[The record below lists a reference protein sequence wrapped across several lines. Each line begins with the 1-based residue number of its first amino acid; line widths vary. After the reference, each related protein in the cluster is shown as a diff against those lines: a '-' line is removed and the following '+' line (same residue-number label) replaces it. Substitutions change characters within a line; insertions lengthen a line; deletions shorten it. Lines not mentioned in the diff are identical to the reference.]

1 MSSDDVTGEMPMPD
15 DEGGESLHPIEDA
28 WLDGQPELVE
38 TLAREQLVVDPRDFA
53 SHGWLGLALWVM
65 GKTTAAQRSLE
76 KAFELIA
83 SAQAAETDDEVK
95 EQRSWEP
102 HGLANRL
109 VDAFEAD
116 PPRVLGAARFV
127 VEGLKFDHAP
137 SLRLLAEHV
146 ADEGD
151 VVKALALLKRA
162 LAADGADAET
172 HYLAARLFAR
182 VGKKALVLRH
192 LHAALEHSGGAIAVR
207 GLARHERDFDGLRED
222 GEFVML
228 TDLFPKEPVLRP
240 LYEAL
245 DAGEF
250 ATVAKLAPKT
260 KRAAAHALDVLY
272 PSREALE
279 RLLDD
284 ESAEEATWTAALE
297 QVNAEIE
304 AQEEAGAPS
313 PAWARYCGDV

>member
-15 DEGGESLHPIEDA
+15 DEVGESLHPIEDA
-28 WLDGQPELVE
+28 WLNQQPELVE
-38 TLAREQLVVDPRDFA
+38 TLAREQLVVDPKDFG

-65 GKTTAAQRSLE
+65 GKTAPAQRSLE
-76 KAFELIA
+76 KAFELIHA
-83 SAQAAETDDEVK
+83 AQASERDDEVK
-95 EQRSWEP
+95 QQLSWEP

-116 PPRVLGAARFV
+116 TPRALVAARFI

-137 SLRLLAEHV
+137 SLRPLAEHL

-151 VVKALALLKRA
+151 VVKALGLIKRA
-162 LAADGADAET
+162 LAADAADAET

-182 VGKKALVLRH
+182 LGKKPLVLRH
-192 LHAALEHSGGAIAVR
+192 LRSALEHSGGAIAVR
-207 GLARHERDFDGLRED
+207 GLARYERDFDGLRD
-222 GEFVML
+222 DTEFVTL
-228 TDLFPKEPVLRP
+228 IDLFPTDPVLRP

-250 ATVAKLAPKT
+250 AKVAKLAPT
-260 KRAAAHALDVLY
+260 ATRAAKHVLDALY

-284 ESAEEATWTAALE
+284 ESAEEATWSAALE
-297 QVNAEIE
+297 QVNADIE
-304 AQEEAGAPS
+304 AQEEAGSES
-313 PAWARYCGDV
+313 PAWARYCGDA